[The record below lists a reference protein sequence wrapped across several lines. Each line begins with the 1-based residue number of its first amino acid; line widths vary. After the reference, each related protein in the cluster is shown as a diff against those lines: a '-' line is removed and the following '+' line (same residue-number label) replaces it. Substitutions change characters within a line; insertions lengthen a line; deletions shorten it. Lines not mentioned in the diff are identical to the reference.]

1 VLARLPQQPVHQR
14 IKRALAALRW
24 IERTP
29 LSLVHGHS
37 VLPTP
42 ADAGCGCGP
51 PRPASANL
59 HICGSEGPLHW
70 GRR

>member
-42 ADAGCGCGP
+42 ADWVWLRSPTAGIRKP
-51 PRPASANL
+51 SHLRK
-59 HICGSEGPLHW
+59 
-70 GRR
+70 